1 MLPSVSSPDSGKLVP
16 VCVLTGLTA
25 GTDPRSF
32 PVGKL
37 DLGILSAVDV

>member
-25 GTDPRSF
+25 GADPRSF